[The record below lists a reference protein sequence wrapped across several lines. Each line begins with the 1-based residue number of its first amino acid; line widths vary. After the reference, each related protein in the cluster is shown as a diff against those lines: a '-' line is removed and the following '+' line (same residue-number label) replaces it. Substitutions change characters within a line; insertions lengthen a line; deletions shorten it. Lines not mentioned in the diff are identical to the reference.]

1 MLINIIKFLII
12 QWMFGYCQPYK
23 LLVVFPI
30 PGKSHS
36 ILGHAFVKHLLSAG
50 HEVTY
55 ITPMPIKDVE
65 PRLTQINVESNFNY
79 FPTDDVLDI
88 QKLINKEVDM
98 KDMPTVFTLMYDVA
112 NATILHEDVQKLLHS
127 TSEKFD
133 AVIAEWMYSELYSG
147 FAAVYN
153 CPLIWFLSVS
163 PHNMALSLIDK
174 EPNPAYTADH
184 IKSNSIPPFTFWE
197 RLDELWMLLHWK
209 FYRWSVSDRDCKSF
223 DQAFKSAVMKRS
235 RTLLPLDEL
244 KYNGSLMFG
253 NSHVSLGDAIALPR
267 NFIEIGGYHINST
280 VKPLPEDLQIIMD
293 QAAQG
298 VIFFSMGSML
308 KSSKMP
314 EQIKRGLIQMFGQLK
329 QTVIWKFEEAL
340 PDLPKNVHILSWA
353 PQQSILAHPN
363 CVLFITHGGLL
374 STTEALHF
382 GVPIIGV
389 PMFADQFINVNRAVA
404 KGFAKRVD
412 LNYKTPENLKMAIE
426 EIFSTPKYRERIKE
440 LSFIYNDRTLSP
452 GSEIIR
458 WVHHVIKTRGAPHLR
473 SPALLVSLYQ
483 KLYLDLIFL
492 IIITVLVLI
501 VAIKVL
507 VNKRHIVVD
516 ISKKFS

>member
-1 MLINIIKFLII
+1 MTYRNI
-12 QWMFGYCQPYK
+12 
-23 LLVVFPI
+23 
-30 PGKSHS
+30 
-36 ILGHAFVKHLLSAG
+36 FV
-50 HEVTY
+50 
-55 ITPMPIKDVE
+55 
-65 PRLTQINVESNFNY
+65 NF
-79 FPTDDVLDI
+79 TDDMLDI
-88 QKLINKEVDM
+88 HKIINKEVDM
-98 KDMPTVFTLMYDVA
+98 KDTATVLNLMYDIA
-112 NATILHEDVQKLLHS
+112 NATILHEDVQNLLHS
-127 TSEKFD
+127 TSEEFD

-147 FAAVYN
+147 FAAVFN
-153 CPLIWFLSVS
+153 CPLIWFLSVY
-163 PHNMALSLIDK
+163 PHNMALSLIDM
-174 EPNPAYTADH
+174 ETNPAYTADH

-197 RLDELWMLLHWK
+197 RVNELRMLLHWK
-209 FYRWSVSDRDCKSF
+209 FYRWWVNDRDSKSF
-223 DQAFKSAVMKRS
+223 DKAFKAAAMKRS

-253 NSHVSLGDAIALPR
+253 NSHVSTGDAIALPR
-267 NFIEIGGYHINST
+267 NFIDIAGYHINRT
-280 VKPLPEDLQIIMD
+280 VKPLPEDIKIIMD
-293 QAAQG
+293 RATVG

-314 EQIKRGLIQMFGQLK
+314 QQIKNGILQIFGKLK

-340 PDLPKNVHILSWA
+340 PDLPKNVHILNWA

-382 GVPIIGV
+382 GVPIIGI

-412 LNYKTPENLKMAIE
+412 LNYETPENLKMAIE
-426 EIFSTPKYRERIKE
+426 EILGTPKYRERVKE
-440 LSFIYNDRTLSP
+440 LSFIYNDRALQP

-473 SPALLVSLYQ
+473 SPALLVPLYQ

-492 IIITVLVLI
+492 IIITVLTLI
-501 VAIKVL
+501 VAIKIV
-507 VNKRHIVVD
+507 VNKRHTVD
-516 ISKKFS
+516 IPKKLS